1 MNQSNLVTSRDRIFL
16 CTPRFAIQ
24 HAVASLLHGY
34 LDQFLQQ
41 RVSAC
46 RRDFRMFSSDGVFDN
61 HTLPFEQRCTDVL
74 FLQFGKGNRPRRAA

>member
-41 RVSAC
+41 RVVGMQT
-46 RRDFRMFSSDGVFDN
+46 RFSRFSLDGVFDN
-61 HTLPFEQRCTDVL
+61 H
-74 FLQFGKGNRPRRAA
+74 RRGSSAGIKSFTTYGRGG

>member
-46 RRDFRMFSSDGVFDN
+46 RRDFRVFTSDGVFDN
-61 HTLPFEQRCTDVL
+61 HSLKELRVNV
-74 FLQFGKGNRPRRAA
+74 KRRAHRDAKL